1 MYEIRPS
8 VVRGKPVWTVYKNG
22 IKVMPFSSEVLA
34 INYVASVRFV
44 ENYEPMPSISNVS
57 VLGVRHGS

>member
-8 VVRGKPVWTVYKNG
+8 VVSGKPRWTIYYNNR
-22 IKVMPFSSEVLA
+22 KVIWFGREDMA
-34 INYVASVRFV
+34 INYIASVRFV
-44 ENYEPMPSISNVS
+44 DNFAATTAISQKS